1 MTGARGMIISF
12 MLIGLFVFAMI
23 SFGIGI
29 ATLNDGTLITE
40 DPRINASYG
49 DIQVELEGVQSTA
62 ENQRDKFDTESPTL
76 SFGEI
81 LFESIV
87 GVGRTFTSSI
97 VGFMDI
103 TFGLVFQTI
112 FGGDSAFAVVIGT
125 IVGIV
130 LLSIV
135 FLLWRVYKAGE

>member
-1 MTGARGMIISF
+1 MSARNMIISF
-12 MLIGLFVFAMI
+12 TVIGLFVFAMI

-29 ATLNDGTLITE
+29 ATLNNGQSITQ

-49 DIQVELEGVQSTA
+49 DYATELSQVQSTA
-62 ENQRDKFDTESPTL
+62 ENQRDKFDSESPTL

-103 TFGLVFQTI
+103 TFGLVFETI
-112 FGGDSAFAVVIGT
+112 FGGDKAFAVVIGT
-125 IVGIV
+125 IIGIV
-130 LLSIV
+130 LISIV